1 MKQAV
6 SPLFRGAPRKIELL
20 AELTKSNLLTK
31 DERDSISFALL
42 AVQFALRPE
51 MYVAFNEY
59 LAAWPPEPPLKAS
72 KFTEPP

>member
-1 MKQAV
+1 MSHAV
-6 SPLFRGAPRKIELL
+6 SALFRGAPKKIEML
-20 AELTKSNLLTK
+20 AELTKSSSLTK

-59 LAAWPPEPPLKAS
+59 LASWPPEPPLNAS
-72 KFTEPP
+72 KFTETP